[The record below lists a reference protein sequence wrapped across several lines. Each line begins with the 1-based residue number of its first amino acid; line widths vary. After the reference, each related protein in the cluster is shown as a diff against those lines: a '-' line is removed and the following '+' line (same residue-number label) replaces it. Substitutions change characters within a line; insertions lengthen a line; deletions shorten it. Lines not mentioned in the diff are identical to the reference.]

1 MTRQLL
7 IIALILFPCL
17 VHFASAQ
24 NQNQPLPTPQDLQQM
39 FDAKQYN
46 LCLQQIA
53 RVTRSKTPN
62 ANGNDPDQLQLLR
75 GECYIQLADRV
86 HAIKAF
92 GAAQAA
98 SDPKTALMARANFL
112 LLQKTPGWQFPSDT
126 GSIDIV
132 NPDSRR
138 KAMSA
143 LFAIERKKAD
153 PAIQRA
159 KNAQTIEPILAAVPT
174 LKDLAALELTATGDD
189 KEIFPMFSAVGARA
203 RDLIAAALPPL
214 DSQISTIERRSNE
227 SVTMAQAGGWWVNAG
242 RRGLDTPD
250 RAALEQLVGHAETT
264 RDITHQGLMIA
275 KSMKGNIDQWQQLA
289 NSADNVVTH
298 ARNVLDAE

>member
-1 MTRQLL
+1 
-7 IIALILFPCL
+7 
-17 VHFASAQ
+17 
-24 NQNQPLPTPQDLQQM
+24 M

-53 RVTRSKTPN
+53 RVTRSKSPAAT
-62 ANGNDPDQLQLLR
+62 GNDPDQLQLLR
-75 GECYIQLADRV
+75 GECYIQLGDRV
-86 HAIKAF
+86 HALKGF

-112 LLQKTPGWQFPSDT
+112 LLQKTPGWQFATDA

-132 NPDSRR
+132 NPESRR

-143 LFAIERKKAD
+143 LFAVERKKAD

-159 KNAQTIEPILAAVPT
+159 KNAETIEPILAVVPT

-189 KEIFPMFSAVGARA
+189 KEIYPVFSGVGGHA

-214 DSQISTIERRSNE
+214 EAQISTIEHRSNE
-227 SVTMAQAGGWWVNAG
+227 SVTMVQTGGWWVNAG

-275 KSMKGNIDQWQQLA
+275 KSLKGNIDQWQELA